1 MPFGGWLNCE
11 NCGLRGDPIRVYQ
24 MTYRLPTL
32 EKTRT
37 ALEQEFRSQDT
48 FTDDWERYAE
58 FHDLYYE
65 GVEKLWK
72 TAQKNAS
79 NYGQSYHARRLYDM
93 GLWRDQNTFNKCM
106 ADKVGMLHREQIK
119 SILGKGIPGIIQK
132 GFTRVLT
139 MPLYWVP
146 GLISGF
152 AFIGDKDTI
161 KYTSVFKDYFGG
173 FFNLTN
179 QIPKS
184 PITFI
189 VNNPTQVLHVALKA
203 SLEGSE
209 FPALVA
215 PYPVITIDWTGLN
228 GTLVYWHD
236 DPEPE
241 DLRRCLMMPAFQIAP
256 TMCPPE
262 WPTDKKRGSWWKDVL
277 LPTVSKSILSLTK
290 RKGALKFC
298 VDTLLNL
305 TTIGGRTAYLDRL
318 HPDVKVRDLMLKK
331 CMPYQK
337 KGLRRLFEGADLA
350 DSVILKGSTVYERQ
364 GQWFL
369 KRKGGPRTG
378 NVDELV
384 SEVILVIDAVYR
396 NIDRTASSYSGYIIY
411 RDFKIK

>member
-1 MPFGGWLNCE
+1 
-11 NCGLRGDPIRVYQ
+11 
-24 MTYRLPTL
+24 
-32 EKTRT
+32 
-37 ALEQEFRSQDT
+37 
-48 FTDDWERYAE
+48 
-58 FHDLYYE
+58 
-65 GVEKLWK
+65 
-72 TAQKNAS
+72 
-79 NYGQSYHARRLYDM
+79 
-93 GLWRDQNTFNKCM
+93 
-106 ADKVGMLHREQIK
+106 
-119 SILGKGIPGIIQK
+119 
-132 GFTRVLT
+132 
-139 MPLYWVP
+139 
-146 GLISGF
+146 
-152 AFIGDKDTI
+152 
-161 KYTSVFKDYFGG
+161 KDYFGG

-396 NIDRTASSYSGYIIY
+396 NIDRTASS
-411 RDFKIK
+411 